1 VLTSSVDGIQALADA
16 VRDLLDEVDTAC
28 SRFREDSD
36 LSRLNRSAGGWV
48 DVSPLLMLALETAA
62 RVCRITEGA
71 VDPTVGN
78 AMRIIG
84 YDRDFADL
92 PANGIVRL
100 RVQPTAGCGAIEVDS
115 LSKRARIRR
124 DVQIDLGATAKA
136 LAADLGAKVAFRAAR
151 CGVLISLGG
160 DIALAGPAPDDGW
173 PILVSEDHAAPLDG
187 PGEVIA
193 LRAGAI
199 ATSSTTVRRWQ
210 QGGQSRHH
218 IVDPK
223 TGAPATGRW
232 RTASVVASSCVDANA
247 AATASIVMGES
258 AVPWLRRHHLSVQ
271 LVASDGEV
279 LRIGDWPA
287 PVGVRA

>member
-1 VLTSSVDGIQALADA
+1 MLSRSADGIQSAADA
-16 VRDLLDEVDTAC
+16 VRDLLAAVDAAC
-28 SRFREDSD
+28 SRFREDSE

-48 DVSPLLMLALETAA
+48 GVSPLLMLALETAI

-71 VDPTVGN
+71 VDPSVGN

-92 PANGIVRL
+92 RTNGVVRL
-100 RVQPTAGCGAIEVDS
+100 RMQPAAGCAAIEVDS
-115 LSKRARIRR
+115 ATKRARIQR
-124 DVQIDLGATAKA
+124 DTQIDLGATAKA
-136 LAADLGAKVAFRAAR
+136 LAADLAAKVAFGAAR
-151 CGVLISLGG
+151 SGVLVSLGG
-160 DIALAGPAPDDGW
+160 DIALAGPPPDDGW

-187 PGEVIA
+187 AGEVIG

-223 TGAPATGRW
+223 TGAPASGRW

-258 AVPWLRRHHLSVQ
+258 AVPWLRRHHLSAR
-271 LVASDGEV
+271 LVASDGDV
-279 LRIGDWPA
+279 VRIGDWPA
-287 PVGVRA
+287 PIGVRA